1 MRDGCVRQKNPGPCG
16 RSSSRTARPAPEAK
30 RRSALAAAPFSPAEE
45 KPAVLEAEED
55 ESHRDADTRGPEKRA
70 GRDRHHTREGD
81 DDHEERKI
89 EEHDWKQVMGPDPL
103 GVERQ
108 PAVSPNEAGRID
120 PGFVAASNP
129 NEYFNEEQTTDSR
142 HP

>member
-1 MRDGCVRQKNPGPCG
+1 
-16 RSSSRTARPAPEAK
+16 
-30 RRSALAAAPFSPAEE
+30 
-45 KPAVLEAEED
+45 
-55 ESHRDADTRGPEKRA
+55 
-70 GRDRHHTREGD
+70 
-81 DDHEERKI
+81 
-89 EEHDWKQVMGPDPL
+89 MGPDPL

-108 PAVSPNEAGRID
+108 PAVLPNEVGRID

>member
-1 MRDGCVRQKNPGPCG
+1 
-16 RSSSRTARPAPEAK
+16 
-30 RRSALAAAPFSPAEE
+30 
-45 KPAVLEAEED
+45 
-55 ESHRDADTRGPEKRA
+55 
-70 GRDRHHTREGD
+70 
-81 DDHEERKI
+81 
-89 EEHDWKQVMGPDPL
+89 MGPDPL

-108 PAVSPNEAGRID
+108 PAVSPYEVGRID